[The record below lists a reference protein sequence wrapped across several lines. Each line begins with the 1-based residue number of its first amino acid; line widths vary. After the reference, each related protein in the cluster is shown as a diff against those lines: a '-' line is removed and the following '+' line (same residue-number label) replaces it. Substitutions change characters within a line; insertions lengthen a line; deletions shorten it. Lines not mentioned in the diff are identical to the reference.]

1 MRLNEG
7 MEVVLKCKIGKLQ
20 RGTIIRIIDTIGVL
34 AFGEDILSGER
45 VVLYRESDSVK
56 EFNKEVFY
64 V

>member
-1 MRLNEG
+1 MRLNVG

-45 VVLYRESDSVK
+45 VVLYRESGSVK